1 MKKEIISTKQGIS
14 MMFIF
19 LIGTTLVVGS
29 ANRAQQDA
37 WISILIGIAIS
48 LPMCFVYSRLL
59 KLFPGKNLFD
69 IVEEVFGSIVGKA
82 ITLIFIWYFFHLG
95 ALIIRN
101 ITEFIQIVSFTET
114 PQFFVAIF
122 IGLLVIYMVK
132 SGIEVLGR
140 WTEFVLPIIIF
151 IIILTIGLS
160 APEMNFNHL
169 KPVLYNGF
177 KPVFQG
183 AYALFT
189 FPFAETVIFTV
200 IFSSL
205 EQQNKSFKVYSLS
218 IIMSGVILL
227 LVALRNILVLGAAN
241 INTLYFPS
249 YSAVSIINIG
259 DFLQRI
265 EVVVSITLILS
276 SIAKLSVCL
285 FATSIGV
292 SKLFNFDDYKL
303 VAAPICLLM
312 LNLSFIIYNSA
323 MEMFNWIETT
333 NLYYAI
339 PFQIILPLTILIVA
353 EIKIRLGN
361 LNNSL

>member
-14 MMFIF
+14 IMFIF
-19 LIGTTLVVGS
+19 LIGTTLVAGTTNK
-29 ANRAQQDA
+29 AHQDT
-37 WISILIGIAIS
+37 WISILIAVVMS

-59 KLFPGKNLFD
+59 KLFPGKSLFD
-69 IVEEVFGSIVGKA
+69 IVEEIFGSIVGKA

-101 ITEFIQIVSFTET
+101 ITEFIQIISFAET

-122 IGLLVIYMVK
+122 IALLVVYMVK
-132 SGIEVLGR
+132 SGMEVLAR

-151 IIILTIGLS
+151 IIILTICLS
-160 APEMNFNHL
+160 APKMNFNHL

-177 KPVFQG
+177 KPAFQG
-183 AYALFT
+183 AYALFV

-205 EQQNKSFKVYSLS
+205 EQQDKCFKVYSLS
-218 IIMSGVILL
+218 LIMFGIILL
-227 LVALRNILVLGAAN
+227 LVTLRNILVLGIAN
-241 INTLYFPS
+241 IDILYFPS
-249 YSAVSIINIG
+249 YSAVSMIDIG
-259 DFLQRI
+259 NFLQRI
-265 EVVVSITLILS
+265 EVVVSVILILS

-312 LNLSFIIYNSA
+312 LNLSFIIYNST
-323 MEMFNWIETT
+323 MEMFDWIGTT
-333 NLYYAI
+333 NLYYSI
-339 PFQIILPLTILIVA
+339 PFQIILPLAILIVA
-353 EIKIRLGN
+353 EIKIRIGN
-361 LNNSL
+361 SNNSL

>member
-1 MKKEIISTKQGIS
+1 
-14 MMFIF
+14 
-19 LIGTTLVVGS
+19 
-29 ANRAQQDA
+29 
-37 WISILIGIAIS
+37 
-48 LPMCFVYSRLL
+48 MCFVYSRLL

-69 IVEEVFGSIVGKA
+69 IVEEIFGSIVGKA

-101 ITEFIQIVSFTET
+101 ITEFIQIISFAET

-132 SGIEVLGR
+132 SGIEVLAR

-151 IIILTIGLS
+151 IIILTICLS
-160 APEMNFNHL
+160 APKMDFNHL

-177 KPVFQG
+177 KPAFQG
-183 AYALFT
+183 AYTLFT
-189 FPFAETVIFTV
+189 FPF
-200 IFSSL
+200 SSL
-205 EQQNKSFKVYSLS
+205 KQQDKCFKVYSLS
-218 IIMSGVILL
+218 LIMFGIILL
-227 LVALRNILVLGAAN
+227 LTSLRNILVLGDSSIN
-241 INTLYFPS
+241 IFYFPS
-249 YSAVSIINIG
+249 YSAVSMINIG
-259 DFLQRI
+259 NFLQRI
-265 EVVVSITLILS
+265 EVVVSIILILS

-312 LNLSFIIYNSA
+312 LNLSFIIYNST
-323 MEMFNWIETT
+323 MEMFDWIATT
-333 NLYYAI
+333 NLYYSI
-339 PFQIILPLTILIVA
+339 PFQIILPLAILIIA

-361 LNNSL
+361 SSSSL